1 MNSLYLLINWKPFIN
16 MKKVKQY
23 RNMGKDGLLALKD
36 DDFYEAIECMCEDAV
51 YDI

>member
-1 MNSLYLLINWKPFIN
+1 MGLISTIFSNVKN

-36 DDFYEAIECMCEDAV
+36 DDFYEVIECMCEDAV

>member
-1 MNSLYLLINWKPFIN
+1 MGLISTIFSNVKN
-16 MKKVKQY
+16 MKKAKQY
-23 RNMGKDGLLALKD
+23 RNMGKEGLLALND